1 MGGLHAVVTDADVIG
16 SPDVAKS
23 FLSVHA
29 QASLSVFADVHLKK
43 GAAVLACYPRP
54 KIYLRLALTGYDC
67 KEGRGPKRK
76 SHTDITKKTPQFQQ
90 GWVRN
95 EPSGNV
101 HIIDFKSDTA

>member
-54 KIYLRLALTGYDC
+54 KIYLRLALTGCDC

-76 SHTDITKKTPQFQQ
+76 KPYRYNKETTTVST
-90 GWVRN
+90 GVG
-95 EPSGNV
+95 EE
-101 HIIDFKSDTA
+101 